1 MRRADFTVSA
11 LLLATSG
18 QNYTPYDRPLLSPL
32 VPYSEQ
38 VDRAHAS
45 LSAVN
50 FMEVQRC
57 PVCGIDTLTVH
68 ETTDDYE
75 DDSGV
80 QTISSRTCHVKCVF
94 CSFEMMDPLQNP
106 RDYGFFNI
114 PDFFY
119 DC

>member
-1 MRRADFTVSA
+1 
-11 LLLATSG
+11 
-18 QNYTPYDRPLLSPL
+18 
-32 VPYSEQ
+32 
-38 VDRAHAS
+38 
-45 LSAVN
+45 
-50 FMEVQRC
+50 MEVQRC